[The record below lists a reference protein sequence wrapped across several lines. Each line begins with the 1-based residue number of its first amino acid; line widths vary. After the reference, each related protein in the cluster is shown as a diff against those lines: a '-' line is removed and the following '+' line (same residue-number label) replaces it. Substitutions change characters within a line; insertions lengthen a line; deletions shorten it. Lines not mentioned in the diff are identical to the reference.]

1 MYLEIN
7 CICESDSP
15 RIFLSRYVRALLEN
29 MSLLCLYYVIIMSLL
44 CHHYVII
51 MSSLYHQKHKS
62 TFRVV
67 SRYIYIYKHYE
78 YISFSLVIV
87 MEMGCR
93 LSVGCAIY
101 RNYIIV

>member
-15 RIFLSRYVRALLEN
+15 RIFLFRYVRALLEN
-29 MSLLCLYYVIIMSLL
+29 MSLLC
-44 CHHYVII
+44 HHYII
-51 MSSLYHQKHKS
+51 KNIKVHSGYYLD
-62 TFRVV
+62 
-67 SRYIYIYKHYE
+67 IYIYKHYE